1 MALIVQKYGGT
12 SVGTIERIHRV
23 ADRVAQTQREGHQVV
38 VVLSAMSGETDRLI
52 KLAHEATSNPDER
65 ELDMLLSTGERV
77 TIALLA
83 MDLRGRGMNARS
95 FTGRQVGI
103 ITDSAHTKARIARVT
118 ADRIKEAIGKGVIPV
133 VAGFQGVNEQSD
145 VTTLGRGGSDLSAVA
160 LAAALKADRCI
171 IFTDVDGVYTADPNI
186 VPTARRIDKIAYEE
200 MLEMASLGAKVLQT
214 RSVEFAA
221 KYGVPV
227 EVNSTF
233 KEGKGTLVTKED
245 ADMEAV
251 AVAGVTGDRNQAKI
265 TVVGVPDKP
274 GIAARIFGE
283 VANAHINVDMI
294 IQNIGQA
301 TLTDLSFT
309 VPRADLKK
317 AVSIIHD
324 VAKDIEAKSVSV
336 TESIAKVSLIGVGMR
351 SHSGVASKMFDVL
364 SREGINIMMISTSE
378 IKISCV
384 IDEKYLELAMR
395 TLHSAFGLDQAPAS
409 DRAAAK
415 LV

>member
-23 ADRVAQTQREGHQVV
+23 ADRVAHTQREGNQVV

-52 KLAHEATSNPDER
+52 KLAHEVTTVPDER
-65 ELDMLLSTGERV
+65 ELDMLLSTGERI
-77 TIALLA
+77 TIALLS
-83 MDLRGRGMNARS
+83 MELRGRGINARS

-118 ADRIKEAIGKGVIPV
+118 ADRIKEALKQGVIPV
-133 VAGFQGVNEQSD
+133 VAGFQGINEQSD

-160 LAAALKADRCI
+160 LAAALKADRCV

-186 VPTARRIDKIAYEE
+186 VPAARRIDKIAYEE

-221 KYGVPV
+221 KFNVPV
-227 EVNSTF
+227 EVNSSF

-245 ADMEAV
+245 TDMEAA

-265 TVVGVPDKP
+265 TIVGVPDKP
-274 GIAARIFGE
+274 GIAARIFGP
-283 VANAHINVDMI
+283 VADAHINVDMI
-294 IQNIGQA
+294 IQNISQA
-301 TLTDLSFT
+301 ALTDLSFT

-317 AVSIIHD
+317 AVPLIQA
-324 VAKDIEAKSVSV
+324 VAKDIEAKSVSI
-336 TESIAKVSLIGVGMR
+336 TEAIAKVSLIGVGMR
-351 SHSGVASKMFDVL
+351 SHSGVAAKMFEVL

-395 TLHSAFGLDQAPAS
+395 ALHSAFDLDQTRS
-409 DRAAAK
+409 
-415 LV
+415 

>member
-1 MALIVQKYGGT
+1 MNSMALIVQKYGGT
-12 SVGTIERIHRV
+12 SVGSIERIHRV
-23 ADRVAQTQREGHQVV
+23 ADRVARTQQEGHHVV
-38 VVLSAMSGETDRLI
+38 VVLSAMSGETDRLMR
-52 KLAHEATSNPDER
+52 LAHEATPIPDER

-83 MDLRGRGMNARS
+83 MELRGRGIDARS
-95 FTGRQVGI
+95 YTGRQVGI

-118 ADRIKEAIGKGVIPV
+118 ADRIREALDEGVIPV
-133 VAGFQGVNEQSD
+133 VAGFQGINERSD

-186 VPTARRIDKIAYEE
+186 VPAAKRIDKITYEE

-221 KYGVPV
+221 KFNVPV
-227 EVNSTF
+227 EVNSSF

-265 TVVGVPDKP
+265 TIVGVPDKP
-274 GIAARIFGE
+274 GVAARIFGT
-283 VANAHINVDMI
+283 VAEAHINVDMI
-294 IQNIGQA
+294 IQNISHTA
-301 TLTDLSFT
+301 MTDLSFT
-309 VPRADLKK
+309 VPRVDLKK
-317 AVSIIHD
+317 AVPIIES
-324 VAKDIEAKSVSV
+324 VAKDIDAKSVSV
-336 TESIAKVSLIGVGMR
+336 TEAIAKVSLIGVGMR
-351 SHSGVASKMFDVL
+351 SHSGVAAKMFDVL

-384 IDEKYLELAMR
+384 IEEKYLELAMR
-395 TLHSAFGLDQAPAS
+395 TLHTAFGLD
-409 DRAAAK
+409 RE
-415 LV
+415 V

>member
-1 MALIVQKYGGT
+1 VALIVQKYGGT
-12 SVGTIERIHRV
+12 SVGTVERIHRV
-23 ADRVAQTQREGHQVV
+23 ADRVAQSRREGHRVV

-52 KLAHEATSNPDER
+52 RLAHEATPNPDER

-83 MDLRGRGMNARS
+83 MELRGRGINARS

-103 ITDSAHTKARIARVT
+103 ITDSAHTKARIARV
-118 ADRIKEAIGKGVIPV
+118 AAHRIREALQEGVIPV
-133 VAGFQGVNEQSD
+133 VAGFQGINEQSD

-186 VPTARRIDKIAYEE
+186 VPAARRIDKIAYEE

-221 KYGVPV
+221 KFNVPV
-227 EVNSTF
+227 EVNSSF

-245 ADMEAV
+245 PDMEAAV
-251 AVAGVTGDRNQAKI
+251 VAGVTGDRNQAKI
-265 TVVGVPDKP
+265 TIVGVPDKP
-274 GIAARIFGE
+274 GIAARIFGS
-283 VANAHINVDMI
+283 VAEAHINVDMI
-294 IQNIGQA
+294 IQNMSQA
-301 TLTDLSFT
+301 AMTDLSFT
-309 VPRADLKK
+309 VPRADLRK
-317 AVSIIHD
+317 AVPLIQS

-336 TESIAKVSLIGVGMR
+336 TEAMAKVSLIGVGMR
-351 SHSGVASKMFDVL
+351 SHSGVAAKMFEVL
-364 SREGINIMMISTSE
+364 AREGINIMMISTSE

-395 TLHSAFGLDQAPAS
+395 ALHDAFGLDRVPNLDHPAS
-409 DRAAAK
+409 S
-415 LV
+415 

>member
-23 ADRVAQTQREGHQVV
+23 ADRVAQSQREGHQVV

-52 KLAHEATSNPDER
+52 RMAQETTPNPDER

-83 MDLRGRGMNARS
+83 MELRGRGINARS
-95 FTGRQVGI
+95 YTGRQVGI

-118 ADRIKEAIGKGVIPV
+118 ADRIHEALRQDIVPV
-133 VAGFQGVNEQSD
+133 VAGFQGINEQSD

-186 VPTARRIDKIAYEE
+186 VPGARRIEKIAYEE

-221 KYGVPV
+221 KFNVSV
-227 EVNSTF
+227 EVNSSF
-233 KEGKGTLVTKED
+233 KEGRGTLVTTED
-245 ADMEAV
+245 ADMEAAV
-251 AVAGVTGDRNQAKI
+251 VAGVTGDRNQAKI
-265 TVVGVPDKP
+265 TIVGVPDKP
-274 GIAARIFGE
+274 GIAAQIFGS
-283 VANAHINVDMI
+283 VAEAQINVDMI
-294 IQNIGQA
+294 IQNISQA
-301 TLTDLSFT
+301 ATTDLSFT

-317 AVSIIHD
+317 AVSIIQD
-324 VAKDIEAKSVSV
+324 VAKNIEAKSVSV
-336 TESIAKVSLIGVGMR
+336 IEAIAKVSLIGVGMR
-351 SHSGVASKMFDVL
+351 SHSGVAAKMFQVL

-384 IDEKYLELAMR
+384 VEEKYLELAMR
-395 TLHSAFGLDQAPAS
+395 SLHDAFGLDQTALISQSAAP
-409 DRAAAK
+409 
-415 LV
+415 

>member
-1 MALIVQKYGGT
+1 MPVALIVQKYGGT
-12 SVGTIERIHRV
+12 SVGSIERIHRV
-23 ADRVAQTQREGHQVV
+23 ADRVVRSQREGHRIV
-38 VVLSAMSGETDRLI
+38 VVLSAMSGETDRLL
-52 KLAHEATSNPDER
+52 KLAHEATPAPDER

-83 MDLRGRGMNARS
+83 MELRGRGINARS
-95 FTGRQVGI
+95 YTGRQVGI
-103 ITDSAHTKARIARVT
+103 MTDSAHTNARIARVT
-118 ADRIKEAIGKGVIPV
+118 ADRIREALEEGIIPV
-133 VAGFQGVNEQSD
+133 VAGFQGINARSD

-186 VPTARRIDKIAYEE
+186 VPAARRIEKISYEE

-221 KYGVPV
+221 KFNVPV
-227 EVNSTF
+227 EVNSSF

-245 ADMEAV
+245 ADMEAA

-265 TVVGVPDKP
+265 TIVGVPDKP
-274 GIAARIFGE
+274 GVAARIFVT
-283 VANAHINVDMI
+283 VAESHINVDMI
-294 IQNIGQA
+294 IQNISQA
-301 TLTDLSFT
+301 AMTDLSFT

-317 AVSIIHD
+317 AVPIIQA

-336 TESIAKVSLIGVGMR
+336 TEAIAKVSLIGVGMR
-351 SHSGVASKMFDVL
+351 SHSGVAAKMFEVL
-364 SREGINIMMISTSE
+364 AREGINIMMISTSE

-395 TLHSAFGLDQAPAS
+395 SLHSAFGLD
-409 DRAAAK
+409 RA
-415 LV
+415 